1 MVEVFKTD
9 VPAIEE
15 SHLVIESLLQ
25 QCSDSEINF
34 DLEDK
39 DKILRVSATVVDSDL
54 IIAILHK
61 LGYFCEVLPD

>member
-34 DLEDK
+34 DLEDI

-61 LGYFCEVLPD
+61 LGYCCEVLPD

>member
-39 DKILRVSATVVDSDL
+39 DKASSGRRHARHAGGTR
-54 IIAILHK
+54 
-61 LGYFCEVLPD
+61 